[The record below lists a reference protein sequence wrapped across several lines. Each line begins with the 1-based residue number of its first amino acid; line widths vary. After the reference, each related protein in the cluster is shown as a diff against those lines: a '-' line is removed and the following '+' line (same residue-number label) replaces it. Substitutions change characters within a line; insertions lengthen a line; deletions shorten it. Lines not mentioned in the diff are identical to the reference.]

1 MSVSFS
7 EQDKLTLRTA
17 AYGAVALLPAAGAT
31 DGSPHKIAAD
41 GSIALACATGP
52 VGHMFAERGEPSRTM
67 AEMNRRIVAALDADS
82 AAPGVIAADN
92 GEVAA

>member
-1 MSVSFS
+1 V
-7 EQDKLTLRTA
+7 
-17 AYGAVALLPAAGAT
+17 
-31 DGSPHKIAAD
+31 
-41 GSIALACATGP
+41 
-52 VGHMFAERGEPSRTM
+52 FAERGEPSRTM